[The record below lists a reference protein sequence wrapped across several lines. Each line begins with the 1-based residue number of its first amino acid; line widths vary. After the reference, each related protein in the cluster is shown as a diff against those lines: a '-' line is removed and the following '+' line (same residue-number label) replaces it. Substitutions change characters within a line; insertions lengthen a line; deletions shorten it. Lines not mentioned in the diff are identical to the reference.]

1 MITTKQRA
9 ELKGMASLIQP
20 AFQIGKGGVN
30 DAQVAQIDD
39 YLRVHELVK
48 IKVLDNSMYT
58 AREAAEE
65 IAEKISAEVVQV
77 IGSKAV
83 LYKRNE
89 KQPLRSLSGIEEAQK
104 NRASGVRGDESR
116 YFRRHVQSCS
126 LRAFILP

>member
-1 MITTKQRA
+1 MELLKGQIMISTKQRA
-9 ELKGMASLIQP
+9 ELKAMASSLQP
-20 AFQIGKGGVN
+20 AFQIGKGGIN
-30 DAQVAQIDD
+30 DAQVSQIDD

-65 IAEKISAEVVQV
+65 IAGKISAETVQI

-89 KQPLRSLSGIEEAQK
+89 KEPVIKLKSK
-104 NRASGVRGDESR
+104 
-116 YFRRHVQSCS
+116 
-126 LRAFILP
+126 

>member
-9 ELKGMASLIQP
+9 QLKGLAANIQP
-20 AFQIGKGGVN
+20 AFQVGKGGVN

-39 YLRVHELVK
+39 YLRVHEIVK
-48 IKVLDNSMYT
+48 IKALSNSLYS

-65 IAEKISAEVVQV
+65 IAQKISAEVVQV

-89 KQPLRSLSGIEEAQK
+89 KEPVIKLVK
-104 NRASGVRGDESR
+104 
-116 YFRRHVQSCS
+116 
-126 LRAFILP
+126 

>member
-1 MITTKQRA
+1 
-9 ELKGMASLIQP
+9 MASLIQP

-39 YLRVHELVK
+39 YLRVHELV

-89 KQPLRSLSGIEEAQK
+89 KQPVIKLKSK
-104 NRASGVRGDESR
+104 
-116 YFRRHVQSCS
+116 
-126 LRAFILP
+126 

>member
-1 MITTKQRA
+1 
-9 ELKGMASLIQP
+9 MASLIQP

-58 AREAAEE
+58 AREAAE

-89 KQPLRSLSGIEEAQK
+89 KQPVIKLKSK
-104 NRASGVRGDESR
+104 
-116 YFRRHVQSCS
+116 
-126 LRAFILP
+126 